1 MSRVTP
7 AEVRVIIETTL
18 SDPAMQIWIDGANVI
33 VNDIADCVGNDE
45 VILTQVELYLSA
57 HHIGMLDPAI
67 RGFVT
72 KEKLDVFETT
82 YSNPVTIKNN
92 IDSTPYGTMANRVSN
107 GCLANIDDRA
117 VSFGAFGASGDSCC

>member
-7 AEVRVIIETTL
+7 TEVKAIIATTL
-18 SDPAMQIWIDGANVI
+18 ADPTIQIWIDGANTI
-33 VNDIADCVGNDE
+33 VNEIADCINGDE
-45 VILTQVELYLSA
+45 AKLTQVELYLSA
-57 HHIGMLDPAI
+57 HNIGMLDPAV
-67 RGFVT
+67 RGFIT

-92 IDSTPYGTMANRVSN
+92 IDGTPYGTMANRLSN

-117 VSFGAFGASGDSCC
+117 ITLFSI